1 MEASIQPIQVSRP
14 PLLRTTDDM
23 GPTEPAPH
31 RLRFGDGHS
40 AVTLC
45 IPEDSWVSFCEAMD
59 SVLHRPGTYPTRHPD
74 ETH

>member
-14 PLLRTTDDM
+14 PLLRTTDD
-23 GPTEPAPH
+23 TKPH
-31 RLRFGDGHS
+31 RLRFSDGHS

-45 IPEDSWVSFCEAMD
+45 IPKDSWVSFCEAMD
-59 SVLHRPGTYPTRHPD
+59 SVLHRPGTYPTRHPE